1 MKIDNFNE
9 FFLNNYSKPSIQI
22 VQGEGLYLKDSE
34 GNIYLDFL
42 SGIAVNALGHSHP
55 AVVEAVSKQIRTLDH
70 VSNLY
75 SNDVA
80 EELSSKLSEISGI
93 NGKVFF
99 CNSGAESIEAEIKL
113 SRLTGKKKMVSLKN
127 SFHGRTVGALS
138 VTGQELKQKPFR
150 PLLGNVKFIDSEKIR
165 HIKRHVNRR
174 TAALFLET
182 IQGEGGVINLSE
194 EFVVTAR
201 EVTQKKKSLLVVD
214 EIQTGIGRTGYW
226 FHHHKFNIS
235 PDVICVAKALG
246 GGLPMGA
253 IIVGNDFADL
263 FKPGSHGSTFGGN
276 PVVAKAALAVIDT
289 IEKDNLLENA
299 KKMGDLFRNLI
310 YSNQQVKTITGEGL
324 LIGVKL
330 KGNFAKNIEIQCQK
344 LGLLLNAVKDDT
356 LRLAPPLIVESQQ
369 ITRAVEIIN
378 DAIDLVIKSEGV
390 GNEIS

>member
-9 FFLNNYSKPSIQI
+9 FLFNNYSKPSIQI

-80 EELSSKLSEISGI
+80 EELSSKLSEISVI

-99 CNSGAESIEAEIKL
+99 CNSGAESIEAAVKL
-113 SRLTGKKKMVSLKN
+113 SRLTGKKKLVSLKN

-138 VTGQELKQKPFR
+138 ITGQESKQKPFR

-201 EVTQKKKSLLVVD
+201 EVTQKKESLLV
-214 EIQTGIGRTGYW
+214 
-226 FHHHKFNIS
+226 
-235 PDVICVAKALG
+235 
-246 GGLPMGA
+246 
-253 IIVGNDFADL
+253 
-263 FKPGSHGSTFGGN
+263 
-276 PVVAKAALAVIDT
+276 
-289 IEKDNLLENA
+289 
-299 KKMGDLFRNLI
+299 
-310 YSNQQVKTITGEGL
+310 
-324 LIGVKL
+324 
-330 KGNFAKNIEIQCQK
+330 
-344 LGLLLNAVKDDT
+344 
-356 LRLAPPLIVESQQ
+356 
-369 ITRAVEIIN
+369 
-378 DAIDLVIKSEGV
+378 
-390 GNEIS
+390 

>member
-1 MKIDNFNE
+1 MKIDKFNE

-42 SGIAVNALGHSHP
+42 SGIAVNALGHTHP

-99 CNSGAESIEAEIKL
+99 CNSGAESIEAAIKL
-113 SRLTGKKKMVSLKN
+113 SRLTGKKKLVSLKN

-138 VTGQELKQKPFR
+138 VTGQESKQKPFR

-165 HIKRHVNRR
+165 HIKRHLNRR

-310 YSNQQVKTITGEGL
+310 SSNEQVKTITGEGL

-356 LRLAPPLIVESQQ
+356 LRLAPPLIVDSQQ
-369 ITRAVEIIN
+369 ITRAVEIIT

>member
-1 MKIDNFNE
+1 MKIDKFNE

-55 AVVEAVSKQIRTLDH
+55 AVVEAVSKQIGTLDH

-80 EELSSKLSEISGI
+80 EELSAKLSEISGI

-99 CNSGAESIEAEIKL
+99 CNSGAESIEAAVKL
-113 SRLTGKKKMVSLKN
+113 SRLTGKKKLVSLKN

-138 VTGQELKQKPFR
+138 VTGQESKQKPFR

-182 IQGEGGVINLSE
+182 IQGEGGVVNLSE

-310 YSNQQVKTITGEGL
+310 SSNEQVKTITGEGL

-356 LRLAPPLIVESQQ
+356 LRLAPPLIVDSQQ

-378 DAIDLVIKSEGV
+378 DAIDLVVKSEGV